1 MAEEADAGSHR
12 RFPYDDD
19 VAVFDIG
26 VNEDSRVL
34 DWEDGLPSDEDLS
47 PLSLFLVPPV
57 LAFAFSIP
65 PVDFK
70 TQLDVNRAAQ
80 KTISTLNLG
89 ASDGDDRPMF
99 LDAEDPDEFRLRSE
113 EAVDSSTL
121 PGEKLADDQRAVKR
135 PRLAWTPHLH
145 KRFVDVVAHLGIR
158 NVVPKTIMEMMNVEG
173 LTRENVASH
182 LQKYRLYVKRM
193 QGCSD
198 ESFSDHLSASTA
210 APQKNLHD
218 QQQQLS
224 KLVQVPY
231 TLPTAIPMPIY
242 SIPHHYSHGIVPFDN
257 HQAVPGGYNGFDA
270 HLLMRSEVEPGPI
283 HPNTSPQGHRVAPQG
298 IHGQSR

>member
-47 PLSLFLVPPV
+47 PLSLFLVPPL

-65 PVDFK
+65 SVDFK

-89 ASDGDDRPMF
+89 ASDGDDRPM
-99 LDAEDPDEFRLRSE
+99 RLRSE

-210 APQKNLHD
+210 APQKNLCE
-218 QQQQLS
+218 QQQLS

-231 TLPTAIPMPIY
+231 NLPTAIPVPVY

-257 HQAVPGGYNGFDA
+257 RQAVPGSYNGFDA

-283 HPNTSPQGHRVAPQG
+283 HPNTSPQGNRAALQW
-298 IHGQSR
+298 IHGRSRWAGC